1 MVLTDRERAEK
12 LAEKLSSEVYSG
24 GRGFEGYGSNSEHL
38 QRGAPQMGSAMV
50 SIPPAHPPTPDLSP
64 APTTPAMWNTK
75 MNKAGTVSTPEGEYD
90 LRLVFFFRLISFFF
104 SPGDSRPI
112 LHRPTNDLALPKDRT
127 GRTSSLKIF

>member
-104 SPGDSRPI
+104 R
-112 LHRPTNDLALPKDRT
+112 LATVDRFFIDQ
-127 GRTSSLKIF
+127 RTI